1 MECPLCSKET
11 QDTALFCRSC
21 GYKFSVVTENE
32 IPVTGSVYIPKRD
45 MGRIIMDTLKIYRDE
60 RRQFPLLALIALAP
74 NILLDLIYP
83 SLLTDFTPGSSGF
96 NFIDWWSS
104 NIILAS
110 GSLILLI
117 LGIFSSAWATGA
129 AVCAVFD
136 YQLGRPVQ
144 ASQCI
149 ERAWKKIG
157 VLCLTSL
164 LFTIIMIGSFLL
176 MLIIIGIPIF
186 FYFVV
191 AFFFYSPAIMLEDED
206 VIGSLG
212 RSRQLVS
219 GSWWRVFG
227 IGMVIAIILSSIYM
241 VANYLGGIISPI
253 LPYSDIVFNLA
264 INIILL
270 PIGII
275 AMVLVYTD
283 LRVRKE
289 GYTHTQMVYEL
300 GRLK

>member
-1 MECPLCSKET
+1 MVCPICNKEDQSASFFCS
-11 QDTALFCRSC
+11 SC
-21 GYKFSVVTENE
+21 GYKFSMGTEDE
-32 IPVTGSVYIPKRD
+32 VSVQGSVYIPKRD
-45 MGRIIMDTLKIYRDE
+45 MSRIIGDTLNIYRDE
-60 RRQFPLLALIALAP
+60 GRQFLFLALIAIAP
-74 NILLDLIYP
+74 NILLDLISP
-83 SLLTDFTPGSSGF
+83 ALLTDFYSESTGF
-96 NFIDWWSS
+96 NFSNWWSS

-110 GSLILLI
+110 LSLILLI

-129 AVCAVFD
+129 VVCAVFD
-136 YQLGRPVQ
+136 HQLGRPVQ
-144 ASQCI
+144 ASQCVA
-149 ERAWKKIG
+149 RAWKKIG
-157 VLCLTSL
+157 VLCLTSI
-164 LFTIIMIGSFLL
+164 LFTLIMIGSFLL

-186 FYFVV
+186 FYCVV
-191 AFFFYSPAIMLEDED
+191 IFFFYSPAIMLENED

-227 IGMVIAIILSSIYM
+227 IGIVIAVVLASIYLM
-241 VANYLGGIISPI
+241 TNYLGGIISPI
-253 LPYSDIVFNLA
+253 LPYSDIVVNLVV
-264 INIILL
+264 NITLL

-300 GRLK
+300 DRLN